1 MIIIAVTITNVI
13 YYQIKYNNAR
23 IQVICITF
31 AKAFFETCVKKIWP
45 VRLEFYGFAI
55 LLKTISVDIQP
66 QK

>member
-1 MIIIAVTITNVI
+1 MHHLCKGIFLNLC
-13 YYQIKYNNAR
+13 Q
-23 IQVICITF
+23 
-31 AKAFFETCVKKIWP
+31 KIWP